1 MKNLYTKWQS
11 ELTKLYEEQKQLN
24 NDLKLNI
31 ITYDEYIV
39 KINKLQGKIDM
50 KLADIKDLKDEC
62 EKLKTNILEEFI

>member
-1 MKNLYTKWQS
+1 MKNLYIKWQS

-31 ITYDEYIV
+31 ITYDEYIA
-39 KINKLQGKIDM
+39 KTNKLQGKIDT

-62 EKLKTNILEEFI
+62 EKLKANILEEFI

>member
-24 NDLKLNI
+24 NDLKLNA

-39 KINKLQGKIDM
+39 KTNKLQGKIDM

-62 EKLKTNILEEFI
+62 EKLKANILEEFI